1 MTYATHRRARNRS
14 VALACATALAAA
26 GLTQTGAIA
35 STVHAAAG
43 PSVSNLAV
51 TPKKPTKGEGFKVSF
66 KTKAGGNYEVFIATA
81 NSGDVLAKGK
91 TKTGTITTKRLG
103 KKLPAGKYTV
113 GVRVIVGEKDK
124 FARQPLTIKK

>member
-1 MTYATHRRARNRS
+1 VR
-14 VALACATALAAA
+14 AAA
-26 GLTQTGAIA
+26 
-35 STVHAAAG
+35 S
-43 PSVSNLAV
+43 PSVSNLVV

-66 KTKAGGNYEVFIATA
+66 KTRAGGQYEVFIATA
-81 NSGDVLAKGK
+81 NSGDVLTTGK

-124 FARQPLTIKK
+124 FVRQPLTIKK